1 MKSPTRVGWWVTPV
15 LIATL
20 TTQAVGADFFER
32 LGFGKKKSSDTTAE
46 AGSQPD
52 LSGLTEAQVV
62 AGLKE
67 ALGKGV
73 EASVARL
80 GKQDGFLKDVAV
92 RIPMPEKLQKVER
105 VLRTAR
111 QDGLAD
117 EFVTTMNRAAEKA
130 VPQAAAV
137 LADALK
143 QMTLTDAKAILVGTN
158 NAATEYFR
166 RTSETNLQARFL
178 PIVREA
184 TEQAGVTRVYKQML
198 EKAKGGTFGNFGSV
212 GADLLGAGDAG
223 MDLDAYVTRKSLDG
237 LFVKIAEE
245 EKRVRESAASRTTDL
260 LQKVFGA
267 LGKPTSKP

>member
-1 MKSPTRVGWWVTPV
+1 MKSPRSVGWWVTSI
-15 LIATL
+15 LIAAL
-20 TTQAVGADFFER
+20 INQASGADFFER
-32 LGFGKKKSSDTTAE
+32 LGFGKKKSSETTAE
-46 AGSQPD
+46 AGKQPD

-80 GKQDGFLKDVAV
+80 GKEDGFLKDIAV

-111 QDGLAD
+111 QDRLAD

-137 LADALK
+137 LGDALK

-158 NAATEYFR
+158 NAATAYFR

-198 EKAKGGTFGNFGSV
+198 DKARGGSFGNFGSL
-212 GADLLGAGDAG
+212 GADLLGGGDDG
-223 MDLDAYVTRKSLDG
+223 MDLDAYVTSKSLDG

-245 EKRVRESAASRTTDL
+245 EKRVRESAAARTTDL
-260 LQKVFGA
+260 LQKVFGVLA
-267 LGKPTSKP
+267 TPASQP